1 MNSFD
6 DISNIKSFQ
15 TLNNESV
22 SLNMNDDNGTYQL
35 SVSLRESCFRSD
47 ISITSAFITTID
59 VLNILT
65 GKELEDPRIKTEY
78 CLNILNSNKELH
90 ITIKIT
96 FQAKKTLKPMIEIIP
111 IVLHQ
116 VDRTMIK
123 SDIQTLKKKMEMLV
137 MQNESLKKKI
147 KYAIGYYDPSI
158 KSISPNFYFKVRQV
172 TNHVSTDVTI
182 TLLDTNKE
190 FTTWIKNQERFKK
203 ILEAYSANMNLSE
216 TTTIWKYSIKLDR
229 NTTTLSEDEQ
239 AQTTDMLHQWIL
251 KWDSTKNNHFSLN
264 CGFNHYDI
272 VKYLEKREL
281 IKEKKQI
288 DNILITLFELNIE
301 YELKDKTLL
310 PPSPS
315 EPIFKSV
322 PLAGATNKFDIL
334 SFLEN
339 TTLNGYFFNPAIGFY
354 QTQ

>member
-1 MNSFD
+1 M
-6 DISNIKSFQ
+6 IKSFQ
-15 TLNNESV
+15 TLNHESV
-22 SLNMNDDNGTYQL
+22 TMTKNEDETFQL

-47 ISITSAFITTID
+47 IAITSAFITTSD

-65 GKELEDPRIKTEY
+65 GKELDDPRIKTEY
-78 CLNILNSNKELH
+78 SLNIQNSNKELY
-90 ITIKIT
+90 ITINIT
-96 FQAKKTLKPMIEIIP
+96 FQAKKTLKPLIEKIP

-123 SDIQTLKKKMEMLV
+123 SDIQSLKKKMEMMV

-158 KSISPNFYFKVRQV
+158 KSISPNFYFKVMQ
-172 TNHVSTDVTI
+172 TKKHASTDVTI

-190 FTTWIKNQERFKK
+190 FTTWIKNQERFIK
-203 ILEAYSANMNLSE
+203 IQE
-216 TTTIWKYSIKLDR
+216 TETSTNWNFSIKLDR
-229 NTTTLSEDEQ
+229 HTLFFESPEDEQ
-239 AQTTDMLHQWIL
+239 AEDDDVLFQWIL
-251 KWDSTKNNHFSLN
+251 KWDSTKNNSFSLN
-264 CGFNHYDI
+264 CGFNHYDL
-272 VKYLEKREL
+272 VQYLEKRNL
-281 IKEKKQI
+281 SKHNQEKIAI

-301 YELKDKTLL
+301 YELMDKNLL

-322 PLAGATNKFDIL
+322 PLSGATNKFDIL
-334 SFLEN
+334 TSLQN
-339 TTLNGYFFNPAIGFY
+339 TSLNGYFFNPAIGFY